1 MEKRNKVDK
10 IKYKRSVKPRWRKPK
25 WDEKPIELY
34 GLSTTTSL
42 LIKNFKELK
51 DRKGLRAM
59 LKSVRPEYTIEQF
72 YKGILEI
79 IKKNTGLDHIN
90 KNHSGFFNVMVEM
103 HRHFR
108 KYLDFDDD
116 LRAKYADKLLE
127 IYEEY
132 ENEHAPD
139 NMEITKEDLEILYLE
154 KGYSTVHIGHLYQ
167 CSYATILNRM
177 KQYNIPRRP
186 KGSQSPLQHPVTLDD
201 QKDLITKII

>member
-1 MEKRNKVDK
+1 MEKSNKVDK
-10 IKYKRSVKPRWRKPK
+10 IKYNRSVKPRWRKPK
-25 WDEKPIELY
+25 WDEQPIELY

-42 LIKNFKELK
+42 LIKHFKELK

-72 YKGILEI
+72 YKGIFEI
-79 IKKNTGLDHIN
+79 IKNNTGLDYIN
-90 KNHSGFFNVMVEM
+90 KNHSGFFKVMVEI

-132 ENEHAPD
+132 DTGHAPD
-139 NMEITKEDLEILYLE
+139 NMEIKKEDLEKLYLE

-186 KGSQSPLQHPVTLDD
+186 KGSQSRLQHPVTLTD
-201 QKDLITKII
+201 QKDLIAKII